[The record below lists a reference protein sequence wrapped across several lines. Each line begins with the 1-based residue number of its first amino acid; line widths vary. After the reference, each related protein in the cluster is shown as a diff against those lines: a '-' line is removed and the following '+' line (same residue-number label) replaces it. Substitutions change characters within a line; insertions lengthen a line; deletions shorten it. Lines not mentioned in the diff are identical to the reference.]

1 MQVVLNTA
9 SISTKIKSIVVNNS
23 AKVGSI
29 LNQVSKKQLNPK
41 KFEFLI
47 LKENFMASPYSMKD
61 NDGDL
66 GFDGQGGGLE
76 NDEDERII
84 DHETIV
90 RNLKSSRIELR
101 EKLFVDKSI
110 RKWLGV
116 TMEEKASGNPN
127 VNIMNRQNT
136 KGYFSNDMIA
146 MARNFNQT
154 YQGDRARLDSDHE
167 QFANYDE
174 EEMKQ
179 NGTQFKKEEDFLY
192 G

>member
-1 MQVVLNTA
+1 
-9 SISTKIKSIVVNNS
+9 
-23 AKVGSI
+23 
-29 LNQVSKKQLNPK
+29 
-41 KFEFLI
+41 
-47 LKENFMASPYSMKD
+47 
-61 NDGDL
+61 
-66 GFDGQGGGLE
+66 
-76 NDEDERII
+76 
-84 DHETIV
+84 
-90 RNLKSSRIELR
+90 
-101 EKLFVDKSI
+101 
-110 RKWLGV
+110 
-116 TMEEKASGNPN
+116 MEEKASGNPN

-192 G
+192 GQISGSGLENFRVLKYNKKNKAKEVMMGIDGFNISY